1 MDSVLEQPGRRV
13 LDEFRDRLIRR
24 RPKAAISDLIDDREA
39 DARLG
44 PALLTAGCSRADAQ
58 TFLAHVGPV
67 PTALSVPGLT
77 IEPATL
83 TSNLEEYVVTKI
95 KGFADSEA
103 EPDPDV
109 VHDQLA
115 LRRAE
120 LAA

>member
-1 MDSVLEQPGRRV
+1 MDSALEQPGRRV
-13 LDEFRDRLIRR
+13 LDESRDRLIRR

-67 PTALSVPGLT
+67 PIVLSVPGLT
-77 IEPATL
+77 IEPAT

-109 VHDQLA
+109 VNDQLA

-120 LAA
+120 LAG